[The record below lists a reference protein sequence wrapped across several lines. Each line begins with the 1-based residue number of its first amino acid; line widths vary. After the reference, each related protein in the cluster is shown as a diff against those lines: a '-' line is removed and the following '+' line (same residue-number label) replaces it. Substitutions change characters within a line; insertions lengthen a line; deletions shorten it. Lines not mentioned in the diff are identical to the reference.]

1 MSEIDWSHLTFTE
14 HMTEAAAV
22 VGTCQV
28 VLDFGE
34 GARVA
39 YEIQVLRHL
48 KGGDG
53 QPFFALGRR
62 QDGDATYRPLGE
74 GPTPEAALQDCLSR
88 AGVHHR
94 RLVKQAAD

>member
-1 MSEIDWSHLTFTE
+1 MSEIDWSRVTLTE

-22 VGTCQV
+22 VSTCQV
-28 VLDFGE
+28 VFDFGAE
-34 GARVA
+34 MRVV
-39 YEIQVLRHL
+39 YEIQVLRHV
-48 KGGDG
+48 KGGSG

-62 QDGDATYRPLGE
+62 QDGDAAYRPLGE
-74 GPTPEAALQDCLSR
+74 GPTPEAALQDCLAR